1 CSSRSPD
8 ESEIFI
14 VEGDS
19 AGGTAINAR
28 DPRTQAIL
36 PIRGKI
42 LNVEKAR
49 YHKVIALC
57 DADVDGSHI
66 RTLLLTFFFRQMRD
80 LVEAGYIYI
89 AQPPLYSTE
98 VGKEKVYLK
107 DDLSK
112 DRFLTE
118 KPNHRKEFQR
128 LKGLGEM
135 DWQELRET
143 TINPET
149 RTLLQVT
156 VEEAAEA
163 DMIMSVLMGDDVE
176 SRRNFITTNAR
187 DVRNLDF

>member
-1 CSSRSPD
+1 
-8 ESEIFI
+8 
-14 VEGDS
+14 
-19 AGGTAINAR
+19 
-28 DPRTQAIL
+28 
-36 PIRGKI
+36 
-42 LNVEKAR
+42 
-49 YHKVIALC
+49 
-57 DADVDGSHI
+57 
-66 RTLLLTFFFRQMRD
+66 M
-80 LVEAGYIYI
+80 
-89 AQPPLYSTE
+89 
-98 VGKEKVYLK
+98 GKEKVYLK
-107 DDLSK
+107 DDLAK
-112 DRFLTE
+112 DRFLAE